1 VALTANTTG
10 LSNAAIGVAA
20 LAGNTTGSGNIA
32 LGFNA
37 GLNLTTGS
45 NNIDIGNSGATDES
59 NTIRIGT
66 QGTQAFTIIAGIS
79 NDMQGIGT
87 PVIVTTDGFLGVQ
100 GSSKRFKDDI
110 KPTDK
115 ASEALLALRPVTF
128 RYKKEIDPAGTSQFG
143 LIAEEV
149 EKVES

>member
-1 VALTANTTG
+1 
-10 LSNAAIGVAA
+10 
-20 LAGNTTGSGNIA
+20 
-32 LGFNA
+32 
-37 GLNLTTGS
+37 
-45 NNIDIGNSGATDES
+45 
-59 NTIRIGT
+59 
-66 QGTQAFTIIAGIS
+66 
-79 NDMQGIGT
+79 M
-87 PVIVTTDGFLGVQ
+87 Q

-149 EKVES
+149 EKVNPDLVVRDKQGKPYTVRYDQVNAMLLNEFLKEHRKVEKLKSTVADLAAQLQKISVNVEMNTPAMRVACRSNGLKL